1 MFTGLIQGTGRI
13 VDRAAS
19 SGAGRLTIETEKAF
33 SSLTYGESIAV
44 NGACLTLERHDGRIL
59 VFHVMEESFHR
70 TNLGRLPLGS
80 AVNLERA
87 MAAGDRFG
95 GHLVT
100 GHVDAS
106 ARILSRGSAGADTEF
121 VIETP
126 EAVAPFLVPK
136 GCICVDGIS
145 LTVASLNE
153 DSFSVRI
160 IPVTWNETA
169 LRFRKTGDPVNLEA
183 DLIGKYVC
191 HQLQRMRGSG
201 GPESGSSSVPSSHPL
216 TMDDLRKAGFQ

>member
-19 SGAGRLTIETEKAF
+19 SGAGRLTVESEKEFA
-33 SSLTYGESIAV
+33 SLAYGESIAV

-59 VFHVMEESFHR
+59 VFHVMEESFRR
-70 TNLGRLPLGS
+70 TNLGKLPPGS
-80 AVNLERA
+80 PVNLERA
-87 MAAGDRFG
+87 MASGDRFG

-100 GHVDAS
+100 GHVDAC
-106 ARILSRGSAGADTEF
+106 ARILSRGPAGADTEF
-121 VIETP
+121 VLETP
-126 EAVAPFLVPK
+126 GEVAPFLVPK

-145 LTVASLNE
+145 LTVASLE
-153 DSFSVRI
+153 ADRFSVRI

-169 LRFRKTGDPVNLEA
+169 LRFRKAGDFVNLEA

-191 HQLQRMRGSG
+191 HQLQRMLGR
-201 GPESGSSSVPSSHPL
+201 GPEAVPDPSSGRPL
-216 TMDDLRKAGFQ
+216 TMDDLREARFQ

>member
-1 MFTGLIQGTGRI
+1 MFTGLIQGVGRI
-13 VDRAAS
+13 ADRAAS
-19 SGAGRLTIETEKAF
+19 SGAGRLTVETEKAF
-33 SSLTYGESIAV
+33 PCLTYGESIAV

-70 TNLGRLPLGS
+70 TNLGKLPLGA

-100 GHVDAS
+100 GHVDAA
-106 ARILSRGSAGADTEF
+106 ARVLSRGPAGADTEF
-121 VIETP
+121 VLEMP
-126 EAVAPFLVPK
+126 GEVAPFLVPK

-145 LTVASLNE
+145 LTVASLKE
-153 DSFSVRI
+153 DRFSVRI

-169 LRFRKTGDPVNLEA
+169 LRFRKTGDFVNLEA

-191 HQLQRMRGSG
+191 HQLQRMRGSV
-201 GPESGSSSVPSSHPL
+201 PESGSVAESSSRPL
-216 TMDDLRKAGFQ
+216 TMDDLREAGFQ